1 MLAVR
6 SRVQYARRDGTPGG
20 DAVDAIV
27 QGLLRHF
34 YTSTSR
40 PEGQRVLGDS
50 SGAVPV
56 GLPLVRLACG
66 QLPMNRSRSSEA

>member
-1 MLAVR
+1 MQAWSITNISHSHYPL
-6 SRVQYARRDGTPGG
+6 QPN
-20 DAVDAIV
+20 AIV

-34 YTSTSR
+34 YTGTSR